1 MEEVFNERICSVCQ
15 LKDKCKKD
23 IKYKRSGEIDI
34 YYCSSYLKDTKK
46 VIQSVFLY
54 RSPISLYGTD
64 IHIWPAT
71 HQTGLSSNSV
81 SLRYTLRH

>member
-46 VIQSVFLY
+46 VIPY
-54 RSPISLYGTD
+54 TKPIFVD
-64 IHIWPAT
+64 N
-71 HQTGLSSNSV
+71 LSK
-81 SLRYTLRH
+81 LK